1 MICVLSAQD
10 NESLRWR
17 LIQMNVI
24 VVWFYLLRLR
34 DSGIW
39 NRHLQ
44 QKLDDTELVFL
55 IIKWYM
61 CGICPSCVPRLIAC
75 AEARTRKGMRPYPPL
90 WK

>member
-1 MICVLSAQD
+1 MVLSAQD

-24 VVWFYLLRLR
+24 AVWFYLLRLR

-39 NRHLQ
+39 NDRLQ
-44 QKLDDTELVFL
+44 QKLDDTELIFL

-61 CGICPSCVPRLIAC
+61 WYMPVLFP
-75 AEARTRKGMRPYPPL
+75 AR
-90 WK
+90 

>member
-1 MICVLSAQD
+1 MVLSAQD

-39 NRHLQ
+39 NDRLQ
-44 QKLDDTELVFL
+44 QKLDDTELIFL

-61 CGICPSCVPRLIAC
+61 WYMLVLFP
-75 AEARTRKGMRPYPPL
+75 AR
-90 WK
+90 

>member
-1 MICVLSAQD
+1 MLSAQD

-17 LIQMNVI
+17 LPEMNVI

-34 DSGIW
+34 DSGTW
-39 NRHLQ
+39 NKHLQ

-61 CGICPSCVPRLIAC
+61 WYMPVLFPA
-75 AEARTRKGMRPYPPL
+75 
-90 WK
+90 

>member
-1 MICVLSAQD
+1 MVLSAQD

-34 DSGIW
+34 DSGIR
-39 NRHLQ
+39 NDRLQ
-44 QKLDDTELVFL
+44 QKLDDTELIFL

-61 CGICPSCVPRLIAC
+61 WYMPVLFP
-75 AEARTRKGMRPYPPL
+75 AR
-90 WK
+90 

>member
-1 MICVLSAQD
+1 MVLSAQD

-39 NRHLQ
+39 NDRLQ
-44 QKLDDTELVFL
+44 QKLDDTELIFL

-61 CGICPSCVPRLIAC
+61 WYMQVLFP
-75 AEARTRKGMRPYPPL
+75 AR
-90 WK
+90 

>member
-1 MICVLSAQD
+1 MLSAQD

-24 VVWFYLLRLR
+24 VVWFYLLWLR

-39 NRHLQ
+39 NRYLQ

-61 CGICPSCVPRLIAC
+61 WYMPVLFPA
-75 AEARTRKGMRPYPPL
+75 
-90 WK
+90 

>member
-1 MICVLSAQD
+1 MLSAQD

-24 VVWFYLLRLR
+24 VVWFYLLQLR

-39 NRHLQ
+39 NKHLQ

-61 CGICPSCVPRLIAC
+61 WYMPAVPRLIAGG
-75 AEARTRKGMRPYPPL
+75 GM
-90 WK
+90 K

>member
-1 MICVLSAQD
+1 MLSAQD

-17 LIQMNVI
+17 LIQMNII

-34 DSGIW
+34 DSGTW
-39 NRHLQ
+39 NKHLQ

-61 CGICPSCVPRLIAC
+61 WYMPVLSPPDCGWRDEI
-75 AEARTRKGMRPYPPL
+75 K
-90 WK
+90 

>member
-1 MICVLSAQD
+1 MLSAQD

-17 LIQMNVI
+17 LIQMSVI

-39 NRHLQ
+39 NRYLQ

-61 CGICPSCVPRLIAC
+61 WYMPILFPA
-75 AEARTRKGMRPYPPL
+75 
-90 WK
+90 

>member
-1 MICVLSAQD
+1 MMLSAQD

-39 NRHLQ
+39 NDRLQ
-44 QKLDDTELVFL
+44 RKLDDTELIFL

-61 CGICPSCVPRLIAC
+61 WYMPVLFP
-75 AEARTRKGMRPYPPL
+75 AR
-90 WK
+90 

>member
-1 MICVLSAQD
+1 MVLSAQD

-39 NRHLQ
+39 NDRLQ
-44 QKLDDTELVFL
+44 QKLDDTELIFL

-61 CGICPSCVPRLIAC
+61 WYMPVLFPA
-75 AEARTRKGMRPYPPL
+75 
-90 WK
+90 

>member
-1 MICVLSAQD
+1 MVLSAQD

-39 NRHLQ
+39 NDRLQ

-61 CGICPSCVPRLIAC
+61 WYTPVLFPA
-75 AEARTRKGMRPYPPL
+75 
-90 WK
+90 

>member
-1 MICVLSAQD
+1 MLSAQD

-34 DSGIW
+34 DSGSW
-39 NRHLQ
+39 NKHLQ

-55 IIKWYM
+55 IVKWYM
-61 CGICPSCVPRLIAC
+61 WYMPAVPRLIAGG
-75 AEARTRKGMRPYPPL
+75 EMK
-90 WK
+90 

>member
-1 MICVLSAQD
+1 MLSAQG

-17 LIQMNVI
+17 LIQMNII

-34 DSGIW
+34 DSGTW
-39 NRHLQ
+39 NKHLQ

-61 CGICPSCVPRLIAC
+61 WYMPVLFPA
-75 AEARTRKGMRPYPPL
+75 
-90 WK
+90 

>member
-1 MICVLSAQD
+1 MLSAQG

-34 DSGIW
+34 DSGSW
-39 NRHLQ
+39 NKHLQ

-61 CGICPSCVPRLIAC
+61 WYMPVLFPA
-75 AEARTRKGMRPYPPL
+75 
-90 WK
+90 

>member
-1 MICVLSAQD
+1 MVLSAQD

-17 LIQMNVI
+17 LIRMNVI

-39 NRHLQ
+39 NDRLQ
-44 QKLDDTELVFL
+44 QKLDDTELIFL

-61 CGICPSCVPRLIAC
+61 WYMPVLFP
-75 AEARTRKGMRPYPPL
+75 AR
-90 WK
+90 

>member
-1 MICVLSAQD
+1 MMLSAQD

-39 NRHLQ
+39 NDRLQ
-44 QKLDDTELVFL
+44 QKLDDTELIFL
-55 IIKWYM
+55 TIKWYM
-61 CGICPSCVPRLIAC
+61 WHMPVLFP
-75 AEARTRKGMRPYPPL
+75 AR
-90 WK
+90 

>member
-1 MICVLSAQD
+1 MLSAQD

-34 DSGIW
+34 DSGSR
-39 NRHLQ
+39 NKHLQ

-61 CGICPSCVPRLIAC
+61 WYTPVLFPA
-75 AEARTRKGMRPYPPL
+75 
-90 WK
+90 

>member
-1 MICVLSAQD
+1 MLSAQD

-34 DSGIW
+34 DSGTW

-44 QKLDDTELVFL
+44 QKPDDTELVFL

-61 CGICPSCVPRLIAC
+61 WYMPVLFPA
-75 AEARTRKGMRPYPPL
+75 
-90 WK
+90 

>member
-1 MICVLSAQD
+1 MLSAQD

-34 DSGIW
+34 DSGSW
-39 NRHLQ
+39 NKHLQ

-61 CGICPSCVPRLIAC
+61 WYMPAVPRLIAGG
-75 AEARTRKGMRPYPPL
+75 EMK
-90 WK
+90 

>member
-1 MICVLSAQD
+1 MVLSAQD

-39 NRHLQ
+39 NARLQ
-44 QKLDDTELVFL
+44 QKLDDTELIFL

-61 CGICPSCVPRLIAC
+61 WYMPVLFP
-75 AEARTRKGMRPYPPL
+75 AR
-90 WK
+90 

>member
-1 MICVLSAQD
+1 MMLSAQD

-17 LIQMNVI
+17 LIRMNVI

-39 NRHLQ
+39 NDRLQ
-44 QKLDDTELVFL
+44 QKLDDTELIFL

-61 CGICPSCVPRLIAC
+61 WYMPVLFP
-75 AEARTRKGMRPYPPL
+75 AR
-90 WK
+90 

>member
-1 MICVLSAQD
+1 MLSAQD

-34 DSGIW
+34 DSGIR
-39 NRHLQ
+39 NKHLQ

-61 CGICPSCVPRLIAC
+61 WYMPILFPA
-75 AEARTRKGMRPYPPL
+75 
-90 WK
+90 

>member
-1 MICVLSAQD
+1 MVLSAQD

-39 NRHLQ
+39 NDRLQ
-44 QKLDDTELVFL
+44 QKLEDTELIFL

-61 CGICPSCVPRLIAC
+61 WYMPVLFP
-75 AEARTRKGMRPYPPL
+75 AR
-90 WK
+90 

>member
-1 MICVLSAQD
+1 
-10 NESLRWR
+10 
-17 LIQMNVI
+17 MNVI

-39 NRHLQ
+39 NRYLQ

-61 CGICPSCVPRLIAC
+61 WYMPILFPA
-75 AEARTRKGMRPYPPL
+75 
-90 WK
+90 

>member
-1 MICVLSAQD
+1 MLSAQD

-39 NRHLQ
+39 NRYLQ

-61 CGICPSCVPRLIAC
+61 WYMPAVPRLIAGG
-75 AEARTRKGMRPYPPL
+75 EMK
-90 WK
+90 

>member
-1 MICVLSAQD
+1 MVLSAQD

-39 NRHLQ
+39 NDRLQ
-44 QKLDDTELVFL
+44 QKLDDTELIFL

-61 CGICPSCVPRLIAC
+61 WYMPVLFP
-75 AEARTRKGMRPYPPL
+75 TR
-90 WK
+90 

>member
-1 MICVLSAQD
+1 MLSAQD

-24 VVWFYLLRLR
+24 VVWFYLLQLR

-39 NRHLQ
+39 NKHLQ

-61 CGICPSCVPRLIAC
+61 WYMPAVPRLIAGG
-75 AEARTRKGMRPYPPL
+75 EMR
-90 WK
+90 

>member
-1 MICVLSAQD
+1 MVLSAQD

-39 NRHLQ
+39 NDRLQ
-44 QKLDDTELVFL
+44 QKLDDTELIFL

-61 CGICPSCVPRLIAC
+61 WYMPVLFP
-75 AEARTRKGMRPYPPL
+75 AR
-90 WK
+90 